1 MSLQEFYNP
10 ELYELKVGI
19 SPRVGPVYL
28 SALQHLAAGS
38 TVMELGCGIGDVLL
52 PFARLGHRVCGI
64 DSSPEMLRR
73 FQERLTEEGL
83 GQQAELHQCVLPDLP
98 EPAAA
103 DAILM
108 PYDLISHLLDDSQLT
123 ELFMNCR
130 SISKPDTDLL
140 LDVARFDVAYL
151 GSLAGPTGSLTRA
164 HGMYDYVG
172 DHCLNISEQS
182 RYAPETGVLSCTFRY
197 EELDES
203 GRLVTTWF
211 RELKLYPRRIREVT
225 AALELAGFVIVRV
238 DDTPF
243 PDGMDSF
250 LVHARPAAF

>member
-1 MSLQEFYNP
+1 MSLHEFYNP

-28 SALQHLAAGS
+28 SALHDLAPGS

-73 FQERLTEEGL
+73 FHERLAEEGL
-83 GQQAELHQCVLPDLP
+83 GGQAELHRCTLPDLP
-98 EPAAA
+98 EPVPA

-108 PYDLISHLLDDSQLT
+108 PYDLISHLLDDAQLA

-130 SISKPDTDLL
+130 RNSKPDTDLL
-140 LDVARFDVAYL
+140 LDVARFDAAYL

-164 HGMYDYVG
+164 HGIFDYVG
-172 DHCLNISEQS
+172 DHSLNISEQS
-182 RYAPETGVLSCTFRY
+182 RYAPETGILSCTFRY
-197 EELDES
+197 EELDGS

-211 RELKLYPRRIREVT
+211 RELRLYPRRIREVT
-225 AALELAGFVIVRV
+225 AALEMSGYVIVRV
-238 DDTPF
+238 DETPF
-243 PDGMDSF
+243 PDGMDHI
-250 LVHARPAAF
+250 LVHARGAHG